1 MIVLIHTRKSWAN
14 FINQKVFEL
23 VDGYTHGNN
32 WKLQKS
38 LLLDVL
44 AIKKGDIFHSF
55 LLNHLYCPYFF
66 SVTKQG
72 LLTGKSERLKFNKD
86 KIYWLIEFCTIFY
99 ALNLNLNFYLATDLS
114 LDTTTPTGIYL
125 FKILIET
132 FKKRCEICSKLTI
145 KTPERRHVND
155 VVLVSLVLTLTGK
168 CSLRQYCKR

>member
-44 AIKKGDIFHSF
+44 AIKKGNIFHSF

-66 SVTKQG
+66 SI
-72 LLTGKSERLKFNKD
+72 GKSGRLKFNKD
-86 KIYWLIEFCTIFY
+86 KIYWLIEFYTICY
-99 ALNLNLNFYLATDLS
+99 ALNLNLNFYLANDLS

-132 FKKRCEICSKLTI
+132 FKKGVKYVQS
-145 KTPERRHVND
+145 
-155 VVLVSLVLTLTGK
+155 
-168 CSLRQYCKR
+168 